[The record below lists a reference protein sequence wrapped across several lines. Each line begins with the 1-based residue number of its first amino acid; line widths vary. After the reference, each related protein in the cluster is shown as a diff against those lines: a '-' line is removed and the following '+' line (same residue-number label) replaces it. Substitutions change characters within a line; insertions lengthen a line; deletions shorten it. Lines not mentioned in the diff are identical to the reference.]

1 MKKIIA
7 VILVFLNINF
17 IFNATHP
24 DKQNRFKALYE
35 LVNQELKLKTDQA
48 TEESELYY
56 LNKLKLILANE
67 NTRNNLAKKL
77 IQNTLDNSI
86 DRGLLLKLFLN
97 SENLIQPLV
106 TDLPLDGEVIFSEK
120 NKLLFAC
127 VHELL
132 AYQVMFSL
140 WSIEILNEKIIL
152 KRLEIPKYDELSDS
166 IIHVDTCAG
175 YWTNVSAA
183 DKTFTISS
191 RGGAI
196 DYFEEQYQL
205 DQDNLVLL
213 EDIKKTFR
221 YSKAKQTE

>member
-17 IFNATHP
+17 IFNATHA

-97 SENLIQPLV
+97 SENLIQPFV
-106 TDLPLDGEVIFSEK
+106 VDLPLDGEVIFSEK

-127 VHELL
+127 IHELL

-166 IIHVDTCAG
+166 IIHVDTSAG
-175 YWTNVSAA
+175 YWTNVNAA

-213 EDIKKTFR
+213 EDIKKTCR